1 MQRSINDT
9 HRRMHAPDPPAPEA
23 ATATAHP
30 PESPPSSSALPP
42 AEEDT
47 AGGFERLRILVVEDE
62 DFAARVVQA
71 LCEKCSYEVT
81 IARSAEAAL
90 DFLAA
95 DAARPATEQFNLIL
109 VDIVMAPGRMSG
121 KELLLALRVE
131 RVERCVVMMSAI
143 HQRAMVE
150 ECIRSGAESYL
161 VKPIRLEDVARLW
174 QVVMRHHFAALSR
187 RQARQQAEME
197 RLRAETLAERERVRR
212 ERLELEQKVLLAGQ
226 RERMQQQMMRM
237 LPSQMRQYWQL
248 AQTCNDLILHASRQ
262 GVFLYMSHKCK
273 RLFGYAP
280 TELSSSRDNRR
291 RAREET
297 PLVAEGEK
305 LPLRVRPKDGAF
317 VPLRF
322 PMYPVAEPGEV
333 RSVIGALPRLHSLAG
348 KSRPRAPL
356 TDESQSE
363 DGEAPVSLSSSQ
375 SEASLSSSHPAESP
389 SPPSLPARSEWAAS
403 PAQGGPQAGPGQEQR
418 SASLSRLLAAAFST
432 ISEELGEEGAA
443 AGGEGA
449 NGGEGVSGGEGAG
462 GDAGEGGGSTA
473 DGGGE
478 GGAEAFGKAKPPF
491 SPSLPRGDAA
501 PRRAE
506 EAPPQAGRV
515 RDSAPRVAPA
525 AQFLDFATVV
535 DSGSEPWAEGGDFP
549 ADPTEAARMV
559 AARAFES
566 AEGAAAAIAAA
577 ASAAADGGEGA
588 RAAGRG
594 GEGGRGEGGEGGE
607 GGGLGAGAGGVAEG
621 GSESERRLAALRQEL
636 VLSTEASHFTP
647 LGAAVYRVP
656 ADPSGV
662 LAALRLPSTR
672 VGEGS
677 QCGWPPLHLALLRG
691 ESHLP
696 ALQLL
701 PAVVQLLLASRCDVV
716 SGPPRVRH
724 WSSDAAAGRICRK
737 LLDCRADPCARARD
751 GSMPHAAAAVA
762 RNSATAALLMAAAQ
776 QRAKEALV
784 ASPWSQRLDSD
795 AAVFSEPQ
803 PYRGRAT
810 RRGGGGKNRAAKE
823 AAAAAAAE
831 EAAAVAAVGRGECT
845 TGSTATVATSPPLS
859 TSTSSVGFGSASSL
873 PAKSD
878 DAVPPPAALAG
889 LEQVAGLTAL
899 VDRLPEAAQ
908 QKALAWCSENE
919 VHEVGLIAAAGIAD
933 AFVAALGIK
942 PTGVPALLLRQRLK
956 RD

>member
-1 MQRSINDT
+1 
-9 HRRMHAPDPPAPEA
+9 MHAPDPPAPEA

-30 PESPPSSSALPP
+30 PESPPSRSALPP

-212 ERLELEQKVLLAGQ
+212 ERLELEQKVLLDRQ

-237 LPSQMRQYWQL
+237 LRSQMRQYWQL

-273 RLFGYAP
+273 RLLGYAP
-280 TELSSSRDNRR
+280 TELSSSRDTIGTVHPDDLAELRALVAR
-291 RAREET
+291 AEAREET

-305 LPLRVRPKDGAF
+305 LTLRVRAKDGAF

-389 SPPSLPARSEWAAS
+389 SPPSLPARSEWAL
-403 PAQGGPQAGPGQEQR
+403 AQGGPQAGPGQEQR

-432 ISEELGEEGAA
+432 ISEELG
-443 AGGEGA
+443 
-449 NGGEGVSGGEGAG
+449 
-462 GDAGEGGGSTA
+462 
-473 DGGGE
+473 
-478 GGAEAFGKAKPPF
+478 
-491 SPSLPRGDAA
+491 
-501 PRRAE
+501 
-506 EAPPQAGRV
+506 
-515 RDSAPRVAPA
+515 
-525 AQFLDFATVV
+525 
-535 DSGSEPWAEGGDFP
+535 
-549 ADPTEAARMV
+549 
-559 AARAFES
+559 
-566 AEGAAAAIAAA
+566 A
-577 ASAAADGGEGA
+577 ASA
-588 RAAGRG
+588 
-594 GEGGRGEGGEGGE
+594 
-607 GGGLGAGAGGVAEG
+607 
-621 GSESERRLAALRQEL
+621 
-636 VLSTEASHFTP
+636 
-647 LGAAVYRVP
+647 
-656 ADPSGV
+656 
-662 LAALRLPSTR
+662 R
-672 VGEGS
+672 VG
-677 QCGWPPLHLALLRG
+677 R
-691 ESHLP
+691 
-696 ALQLL
+696 
-701 PAVVQLLLASRCDVV
+701 
-716 SGPPRVRH
+716 
-724 WSSDAAAGRICRK
+724 
-737 LLDCRADPCARARD
+737 
-751 GSMPHAAAAVA
+751 
-762 RNSATAALLMAAAQ
+762 AAAQ
-776 QRAKEALV
+776 VRGAL
-784 ASPWSQRLDSD
+784 S
-795 AAVFSEPQ
+795 
-803 PYRGRAT
+803 
-810 RRGGGGKNRAAKE
+810 
-823 AAAAAAAE
+823 
-831 EAAAVAAVGRGECT
+831 
-845 TGSTATVATSPPLS
+845 
-859 TSTSSVGFGSASSL
+859 
-873 PAKSD
+873 
-878 DAVPPPAALAG
+878 
-889 LEQVAGLTAL
+889 
-899 VDRLPEAAQ
+899 
-908 QKALAWCSENE
+908 
-919 VHEVGLIAAAGIAD
+919 
-933 AFVAALGIK
+933 
-942 PTGVPALLLRQRLK
+942 
-956 RD
+956 